1 MELKEARYILSIYK
15 NKTISKAAEDLF
27 ISQPSLSKYLKNIEH
42 QLGIPLFDRIN
53 NEYIPTYVGERYLYY
68 AKKIVNYGS
77 EWQNEFDDLTLQH
90 IGQINLALP
99 VMLGN
104 TIISPIL
111 GTFHNLYPNV
121 HINLMEEV
129 NFVSEHFLEDN
140 TVDFVLYNVSNPP
153 QTLDYEILNQEEIVM
168 ILSKNNPLS
177 QSGVYRK
184 GFAYPWVN
192 VSAFKEEPFI
202 LLYPDQTTGGVAE
215 RLFKEQHI
223 HPNVMLRTRNS
234 QLSLQLAAQGV
245 GIAFAP
251 ESYYHALHLEESCQ
265 CFSIGTQPIKTNLIA
280 GYLKNRYMPKYTKE
294 FIQLIQKYC
303 QNKSSSML

>member
-15 NKTISKAAEDLF
+15 NKTISRAAEDLF
-27 ISQPSLSKYLKNIEH
+27 ISQPSLSKYLKNIEQ
-42 QLGIPLFDRIN
+42 QLGVPLFDRIN

-68 AKKIVNYGS
+68 AKKIVNYGT
-77 EWQNEFDDLTLQH
+77 EWMNEFDDLTLQH

-104 TIISPIL
+104 TIISPTL
-111 GTFHNLYPNV
+111 GEFYAMYPNV
-121 HINLMEEV
+121 KINLMEEV

-140 TVDFVLYNVSNPP
+140 TVDFVLYNVANPP
-153 QTLDYEILNQEEIVM
+153 QTLDYEIINQEEIVM
-168 ILSKNNPLS
+168 ILSKQNPLS
-177 QSGVYRK
+177 QGGVYRK
-184 GFAYPWVN
+184 GFSYPWCN
-192 VSAFKEEPFI
+192 LSAFKDEPFI
-202 LLYPDQTTGGVAE
+202 LLYPDQTTGGIAE

-223 HPNVMLRTRNS
+223 HPNIMLRTRNS

-265 CFSIGTQPIKTNLIA
+265 CFSIGIQPIKTNLIA
-280 GYLKNRYMPKYTKE
+280 GYLKNRYMPKYTKD
-294 FIQLIQKYC
+294 FIQIIKNYC
-303 QNKSSSML
+303 QRKNE